1 MYKRKLSPVLQPVKK
16 RPRTDHLE
24 VEKIIQRQEVIFCK
38 IQTLENKLD
47 AIIDLL
53 TPKVQDIPEYYA

>member
-38 IQTLENKLD
+38 IQTFC
-47 AIIDLL
+47 AIL
-53 TPKVQDIPEYYA
+53 K